1 MQPRDLTTHT
11 PYVPGR
17 GIEEVARELGRQ
29 PEALIKL
36 SANENPLGAPPAAL
50 QALAEATEAVSSYPK
65 SAVVDLRAAVAEHLG
80 VDAAQ
85 VWLAAGADGAID
97 YLHRAMLRPDERV
110 LAPDPGF
117 AYYAMSARYHHGGV
131 DTYALTAADD
141 FTQTP
146 AAVLQAYDGQR
157 LVFLTTP
164 NNPTGTELTPT
175 QIREIAAG
183 VGPETLVVIDE
194 AYGEFSD
201 HPSMA
206 EAVDALGNIA
216 VLRTFSKAYGLAGLR
231 IGYAV
236 VPASLADAYARV
248 NTPFATNHL
257 ACHAARAALGD
268 TTHLQ
273 ETIATVRRSREL
285 LQAELTAHTWPSGGN
300 FVLAD
305 VGTATAVTE
314 AAQEA
319 GVILRDATSFG
330 LPGCVRI
337 SCGTVEETERAIATL
352 ESILAG

>member
-1 MQPRDLTTHT
+1 MEPRDLSAHT
-11 PYVPGR
+11 PYAPGR
-17 GIEEVARELGRQ
+17 GIEEVARELNRE
-29 PEALIKL
+29 PESLIKL

-50 QALAEATEAVSSYPK
+50 RTLADAHSAVCSYPK
-65 SAVVDLRAAVAEHLG
+65 SAVVDLRAAVADEIDI
-80 VDAAQ
+80 DAAQ

-97 YLHRAMLRPDERV
+97 YLHRAMLHPGERI

-117 AYYAMSARYHHGGV
+117 AYYAMSARYHHGEV
-131 DTYALTAADD
+131 DTYRLRSGDAFA
-141 FTQTP
+141 QHP
-146 AAVLQAYDGQR
+146 ATVLEAYDGQR
-157 LVFLTTP
+157 LVYLTTP
-164 NNPTGTELTPT
+164 NNPTGTELEPAS
-175 QIREIAAG
+175 IHEIAGA

-194 AYGEFSD
+194 AYGEFSE
-201 HPSMA
+201 HPSMV
-206 EAVDALGNIA
+206 EGVDELGNIA

-236 VPASLADAYARV
+236 VPPSLADAYARV

-257 ACHAARAALGD
+257 ACHAALAALGD
-268 TTHLQ
+268 TAHLR

-285 LQAELTAHTWPSGGN
+285 LQTELSAHTWPSGGN

-305 VGTATAVTE
+305 VGTATEVTE

-330 LPGCVRI
+330 LPECVRI
-337 SCGTVEETERAIATL
+337 SCGTIEETERAIGTL